1 MESAVR
7 YSAARML
14 SLSTA
19 NLRARS
25 RAFSILTVPS
35 PFSRNITCLP
45 KFPTKLHCHPRL
57 RLSASIT
64 AKPSSELQKKRGSS
78 EPDEKLVALR
88 ELFSR
93 PNINIDAY
101 IIPSQDAHQSEF
113 IADCYARR
121 AYISGFTGS
130 AGTAVVTKNK
140 AALWTDG
147 RYFLQA
153 EQQLNS
159 SWILMRAGNLGV
171 PSTSEWLNGVMAP
184 GSRIGIDPFLFSS
197 DAAEKLK
204 EAISTKNHELV
215 YLYDVNL
222 VDEIWKDSR
231 PKHPNSHIRLH
242 DLKYAGVDVSSKL
255 SSLRSEL
262 ANAGSSAIVI
272 TMLDEIAWLLNL
284 RGSDVPHSP
293 VMYAYLVVEID
304 GAKLF
309 IDDVKVKPDV
319 MHYLEAAGIELR
331 PYDSILS
338 HIGSL
343 AAKGACLWLD
353 TSSVSAAIV
362 NTYKSACEKHFG
374 TAGTVDQSKETL
386 SASHD
391 GHSCGPTAICKSSPI
406 SLAKAVKNE
415 AELQGMCDSHLRDA
429 AALAQFWVWLEE
441 EISRGVILT
450 EVDVADKLLE
460 FRSRQDGFLDTSF
473 DTISGSGANGA
484 IIHYRADPSNCS
496 IVDAEKLFLLDSG
509 AQYIDG
515 TTDITRTV
523 HFGQPSSWQKEC
535 FTRVLQGHIALDQA
549 VFPENYPGFVLDAFA
564 RSSLWKIGLDY
575 RHGTGHGVGAALN
588 VHEGPQSISFR
599 FSNMTPLLKGMVVS
613 NEPGYYEDH
622 AFGIRI
628 ENLLYVKEINTPNRF
643 GGVDYLGFEKLTFV
657 PIQEHYEL
665 PDKEKLR
672 KRVFSRAGDG
682 WRAFKTKLSREYI
695 FGEKIGLLPYDDGYP
710 FLDADTWK
718 AFVASRQTP
727 EFLYLDPTGASKKR
741 RASGTFEGQRDDPIQ
756 PPPGQPA
763 RPVPSSVSFQD
774 LLTKNRPHVTLAP
787 LAEGEP
793 ATDSITI
800 VMNGRSG
807 KILFSDPSWDS
818 LLHEW
823 KHVVVDGR
831 CSAKQESRRRRVA
844 IAAPSNRTGTVDG
857 STKEN
862 TTIHQATAPA

>member
-14 SLSTA
+14 SRSTA
-19 NLRARS
+19 NFCARS
-25 RAFSILTVPS
+25 RAFSLLTVTS

-88 ELFSR
+88 EIFSR

-184 GSRIGIDPFLFSS
+184 GSRIGIDPPDTRSSCLHFYRPGLISNLLRWDSWVIWGKSLFLFSS

-231 PKHPNSHIRLH
+231 PKRPNRHIRLH

-304 GAKLF
+304 GAILF
-309 IDDVKVKPDV
+309 IDDDKVKPDV

-343 AAKGACLWLD
+343 AAIGACLWLD

-362 NTYKSACEKHFG
+362 NTYKTACEKYFG
-374 TAGTVDQSKETL
+374 TAGIVDQSKETL

-415 AELQGMCDSHLRDA
+415 AELQGMRNSHLRDA

-473 DTISGSGANGA
+473 DTISVRSRQDGFVDTSFDSISGSGANGA

-496 IVDAEKLFLLDSG
+496 VVDAEKLFLLDSG

-523 HFGQPSSWQKEC
+523 HFGQPSSREKEC

-657 PIQEHYEL
+657 PIQ
-665 PDKEKLR
+665 
-672 KRVFSRAGDG
+672 
-682 WRAFKTKLSREYI
+682 TKLV
-695 FGEKIGLLPYDDGYP
+695 D
-710 FLDADTWK
+710 
-718 AFVASRQTP
+718 
-727 EFLYLDPTGASKKR
+727 
-741 RASGTFEGQRDDPIQ
+741 
-756 PPPGQPA
+756 
-763 RPVPSSVSFQD
+763 
-774 LLTKNRPHVTLAP
+774 
-787 LAEGEP
+787 
-793 ATDSITI
+793 
-800 VMNGRSG
+800 M
-807 KILFSDPSWDS
+807 S
-818 LLHEW
+818 LLSTSEIEW
-823 KHVVVDGR
+823 LNDYHKQVWEKVSPLLEG
-831 CSAKQESRRRRVA
+831 SAYQWLW
-844 IAAPSNRTGTVDG
+844 D
-857 STKEN
+857 N
-862 TTIHQATAPA
+862 TRPLVKP